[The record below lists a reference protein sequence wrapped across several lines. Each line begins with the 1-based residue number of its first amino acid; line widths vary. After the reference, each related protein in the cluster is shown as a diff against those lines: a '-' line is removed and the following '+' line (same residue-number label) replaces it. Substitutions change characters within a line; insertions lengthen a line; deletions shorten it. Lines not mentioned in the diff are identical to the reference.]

1 MVCPK
6 CAALVDDELNV
17 CDNCGYVF
25 EEISSS
31 SETDDTQYNI
41 NPNTPAIIEQVQ
53 REVKKKVKINISVII
68 ILILA
73 ILVIGFSLYGT
84 SYIIKAGVKLNKLQQ
99 SGATSFFGFSS
110 GNDTAYFVYMGACM
124 YGIGYAL
131 RGIGIGIGALIAVVG
146 VKFNKP
152 NKN

>member
-6 CAALVDDELNV
+6 CAAVVEDELNV

-25 EEISSS
+25 EETLNS
-31 SETDDTQYNI
+31 SEDDSSQYDI
-41 NPNTPAIIEQVQ
+41 SPNTPAIIEHVQ
-53 REVKKKVKINISVII
+53 RETKKKIKINISVIL

-73 ILVIGFSLYGT
+73 ILVIGLSYYGT
-84 SYIIKAGVKLNKLQQ
+84 SYIIKAGVKLNNLKQ
-99 SGATSFFGFSS
+99 SGATSFFGFSTE
-110 GNDTAYFVYMGACM
+110 NDTAYFVYMGACM

-146 VKFNKP
+146 VKFNKF
-152 NKN
+152 NKH